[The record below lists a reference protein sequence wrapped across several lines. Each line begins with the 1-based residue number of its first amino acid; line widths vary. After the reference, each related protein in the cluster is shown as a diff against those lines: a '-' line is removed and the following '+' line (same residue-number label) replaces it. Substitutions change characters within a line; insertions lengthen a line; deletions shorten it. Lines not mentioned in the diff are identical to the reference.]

1 MKRLNLFVILAFIL
15 ASCGS
20 APTGHDWCYVYDL
33 SNPVNSVGTAISIYD
48 GTLVATGIQSVG
60 GQLNLEMGSEPNN
73 VGQPQPLKFAMTVYN
88 PGAPFSVNWGV
99 YAFRSDWGNIET
111 IPSGRSTL
119 YGNPTTASTTD
130 GYASASI
137 TAGASDVLIVENAT
151 VYGTG
156 TNPYPRNDCAPIP
169 TNTPAPPP
177 ATATP
182 SPTNTAS
189 PGATNTPILG
199 GDELNIPITSAFTSL
214 NDWIALLAPVIL
226 MVGMIPVA
234 LGALAWIASKIRDG
248 FGGG

>member
-15 ASCGS
+15 ASCGT
-20 APTGHDWCYVYDL
+20 APSGHTWCYVYDL

-60 GQLNLEMGSEPNN
+60 GELNLEMGSEPNN
-73 VGQPQPLKFAMTVYN
+73 VGQPQPMKFAMTVYN

-137 TAGASDVLIVENAT
+137 TAGSSNVLIVESAT

-156 TNPYPRNDCAPIP
+156 TNPYPRNDCAPTP

-177 ATATP
+177 ATNTPAPTAT
-182 SPTNTAS
+182 TA
-189 PGATNTPILG
+189 PGATPTALG
-199 GDELNIPITSAFTSL
+199 GDGLSIPMDSAFTSL

-226 MVGMIPVA
+226 LVGMIPVA
-234 LGALAWIASKIRDG
+234 LALLAWVSKRISTF
-248 FGGG
+248 FGGV